1 MIANK
6 HYPSR
11 NFIANLNNTLL
22 LNKIEPIYRCL
33 MADLKQFVN
42 HSSLNGV
49 SIQQSEILEG
59 LANIP
64 NVINILYSSKNEL
77 DRIENLYNSLESNL

>member
-1 MIANK
+1 
-6 HYPSR
+6 
-11 NFIANLNNTLL
+11 
-22 LNKIEPIYRCL
+22 